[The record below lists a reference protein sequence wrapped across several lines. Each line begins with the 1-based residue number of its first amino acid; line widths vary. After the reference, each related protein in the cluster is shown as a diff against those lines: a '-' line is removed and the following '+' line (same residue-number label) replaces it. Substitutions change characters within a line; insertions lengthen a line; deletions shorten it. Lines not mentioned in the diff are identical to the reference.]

1 MMGRDFLFGTL
12 GEARMAGK
20 EARITSVRITGTQ
33 LQRLTA
39 TETIGGVLCR
49 ITLERDEDGR
59 YHEVDCRP
67 LGKTPDGAAPS
78 H

>member
-1 MMGRDFLFGTL
+1 
-12 GEARMAGK
+12 MAGN

-59 YHEVDCRP
+59 YREVDCRP
-67 LGKTPDGAAPS
+67 LSKPAEGPS
-78 H
+78 R